1 MKLWIITGSATE
13 SGAPIYLQSS
23 GRWTH
28 KLSAGHPI
36 SSEDERQSLLEAA
49 RGQQKLVC
57 DPYWIE
63 VRRAEL
69 GHLAPVSLRE
79 KIRAEGPTISLRPV
93 PQQLV
98 ATASRTAAASA

>member
-13 SGAPIYLQSS
+13 SGAPIYLQTNN
-23 GRWTH
+23 RWTH

-36 SSEDERQSLLEAA
+36 ASEAERQSLLDAA
-49 RGQQKLVC
+49 KAQQRKVC

-79 KIRAEGPTISLRPV
+79 KIRAEGPTISLVSTPFSSTT
-93 PQQLV
+93 P
-98 ATASRTAAASA
+98 ASRPAAASA